1 MQTIE
6 RVAASLGL
14 SVRAV
19 RLRRDSLDGTLDA
32 HIKRGAKN
40 ELLFTGEALAILR
53 RVEDL
58 RHSASCSVRQAV
70 DVVCGEMQGNSDSV
84 SRQPESSSTASAAEL
99 QSMIE
104 DIRRDRDVWRDL
116 AMKLQDK
123 ILALPAPRPRRRWFN
138 MLRRHVST
146 SP

>member
-19 RLRRDSLDGTLDA
+19 RLRRDALDGILDA
-32 HIKRGAKN
+32 HIRRGEKN
-40 ELLFTGEALAILR
+40 ELLFNGEALAILR
-53 RVEDL
+53 RVEDV
-58 RHSASCSVRQAV
+58 RHGTSCSVRQAV
-70 DVVCGEMQGNSDSV
+70 DVVRGELQGNSDGV
-84 SRQPESSSTASAAEL
+84 SRQTESSSTASAAEL

-123 ILALPAPRPRRRWFN
+123 ILALPRPRRRWFGL
-138 MLRRHVST
+138 LRRSRGT
-146 SP
+146 AAA